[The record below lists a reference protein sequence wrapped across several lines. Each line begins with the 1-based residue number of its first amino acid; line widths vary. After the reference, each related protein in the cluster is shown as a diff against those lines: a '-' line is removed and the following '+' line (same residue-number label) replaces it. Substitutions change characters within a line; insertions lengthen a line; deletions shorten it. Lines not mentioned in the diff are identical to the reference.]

1 MASPMSLE
9 NDFHVIIVGAGLAG
23 LSAALSIKLAN
34 TSHRVTI
41 FESAKELREVGAGI
55 QLTPNG
61 VRLLEKWDV
70 MKELPT
76 ALPDTMSVRRYDG
89 SRLLAHEPFLQQL
102 LQRRCGA
109 SIIDVHRADLQNA
122 MLAKCVD
129 ELGVTIKLG
138 TSVKSVE
145 FNDAAVTLENGS
157 IIHGDVVLLADGLW
171 STIRSEFAGKDHPP
185 IATGDLAYRLLIS
198 VDELSGPDKDELR
211 EFISRPALNFWIGP
225 SSHVVGYSLREG
237 TMFNLVFLRPD
248 DLPGG
253 VSRTGGTQAEI
264 SSALP
269 WDPLLLKFLRASK
282 EVTKWKLMWA
292 KPLSQLANDS
302 GTFFMAGDC
311 CHPMLPYLAQG
322 ANSSLE
328 DGAVLGHLLGK
339 VSQANKTKLLP
350 VVAKVYQRLR
360 NDRTRWIQEEA
371 FRQRDELHLSD
382 GEEQRERDRYMVGQL
397 GAEIR
402 GPFPIR
408 FFCPEAQRWLFAYDA
423 YEQAERGWDNESSTL
438 C

>member
-1 MASPMSLE
+1 MASPMSLG

-34 TSHRVTI
+34 PSHRVTI
-41 FESAKELREVGAGI
+41 FESVKELREVGAGI

-76 ALPDTMSVRRYDG
+76 ALPNTMSVRRYDG

-109 SIIDVHRADLQNA
+109 SIVDVHRADLQNA
-122 MLAKCVD
+122 MLAKCID

-138 TSVKSVE
+138 SSVKSVE
-145 FNDAAVTLENGS
+145 FNEAAVTLESGS
-157 IIHGDVVLLADGLW
+157 TIYGDVVLLADGLW

-198 VDELSGPDKDELR
+198 VDELSGPDEDELR

-248 DLPGG
+248 DLPDG

-269 WDPLLLKFLRASK
+269 WDPLLVKFLQASK

-339 VSQANKTKLLP
+339 VSKANKTKLLP
-350 VVAKVYQRLR
+350 VVARVYQRLR

-371 FRQRDELHLSD
+371 FRQRDALHLSD
-382 GEEQRERDRYMVGQL
+382 GEEQRERDRDMVGQL
-397 GAEIR
+397 GVEIR

-408 FFCPEAQRWLFAYDA
+408 FFCPEAQRLMFAYDA

>member
-1 MASPMSLE
+1 MAQPTGLDM
-9 NDFHVIIVGAGLAG
+9 DFHVIIVGAGLAG
-23 LSAALSIKLAN
+23 LSAALSIKLASP
-34 TSHRVTI
+34 SHQVTI
-41 FESAKELREVGAGI
+41 FESTKELKEVGAGI

-70 MKELPT
+70 IKELPT
-76 ALPDTMSVRRYDG
+76 ALPHTMSVRRYDG
-89 SRLLAHEPFLQQL
+89 WRLLAHEPCLQQL

-109 SIIDVHRADLQNA
+109 PIIDVHRADLQNA
-122 MLAKCVD
+122 MLAKRVHELCVT
-129 ELGVTIKLG
+129 VKLG
-138 TSVKSVE
+138 SSVKSVE
-145 FNDAAVTLENGS
+145 FDNASVILENGS
-157 IIHGDVVLLADGLW
+157 IVQGDVVLLADGLW

-198 VDELSGPDKDELR
+198 VDELSGPDGDELR

-248 DLPGG
+248 DLPDG

-269 WDPLLLKFLRASK
+269 WDPLLVKFLQASK

-292 KPLSQLANDS
+292 KPLSQLANDG

-339 VSQANKTKLLP
+339 VSKTNKTKLLP
-350 VVAKVYQRLR
+350 LVAKVYQRLR
-360 NDRTRWIQEEA
+360 NDRTRWIQEET
-371 FRQRDELHLSD
+371 FRQRDALHLSD
-382 GEEQRERDRYMVGQL
+382 GEEQRKRDSAMVGQL
-397 GAEIR
+397 GDEIR

-408 FFCPEAQRWLFAYDA
+408 FFCPEAQRLLFAYDA
-423 YEQAERGWDNESSTL
+423 YEQAERGWVSESST
-438 C
+438 